1 MNSSSL
7 DLTSAIDPVIESLR
21 LRLPEI
27 IASEVRRQLSEPE
40 ACVPRLT
47 DTELRQRNA
56 LRAQAG
62 LPLLPGVGMP
72 GRSSGS
78 ALPPDTGARITA
90 IRGRKP

>member
-1 MNSSSL
+1 MNSSSF

-27 IASEVRRQLSEPE
+27 IAAEVRRQLSEPE
-40 ACVPRLT
+40 TRVPKLT

-72 GRSSGS
+72 GRGGGS
-78 ALPPDTGARITA
+78 ALRPDPGARIAA
-90 IRGRKP
+90 IRGSKP